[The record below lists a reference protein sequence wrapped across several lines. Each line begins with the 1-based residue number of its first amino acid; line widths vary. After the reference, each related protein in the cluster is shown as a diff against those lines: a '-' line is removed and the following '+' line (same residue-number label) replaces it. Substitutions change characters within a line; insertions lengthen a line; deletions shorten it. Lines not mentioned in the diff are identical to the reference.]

1 MSPWL
6 ELWLIVGHKL
16 FNHCSITVHA
26 LQILVMPLL
35 LCVGCSRIS
44 IIIIMVIMLLLLL
57 LLWLLLR
64 W

>member
-1 MSPWL
+1 MSPWF

-16 FNHCSITVHA
+16 FNHCSIAVHA

-44 IIIIMVIMLLLLL
+44 IIIIVIMLLLLL
-57 LLWLLLR
+57 LLLLLLR